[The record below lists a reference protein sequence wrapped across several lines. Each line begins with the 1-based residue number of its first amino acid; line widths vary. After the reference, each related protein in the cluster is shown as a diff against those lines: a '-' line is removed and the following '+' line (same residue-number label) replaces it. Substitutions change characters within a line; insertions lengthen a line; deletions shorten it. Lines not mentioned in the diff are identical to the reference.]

1 MTDVLFTTSNS
12 KPRNDKQVF
21 IVQICLGYHILPYAS
36 LVFVLLP
43 HNNMVPDYELATYV
57 PVSTTSTLLDVSFHI
72 LSKANNISVLSCVTP
87 PHITKIQK
95 RLQTY
100 PKELLFRL
108 LLQLYR
114 YVYHTH
120 ASNYI
125 VACFNDYFNYTKQ
138 ESPIL
143 KTRGQSTCTTVN
155 TILDTCSV
163 CMEHFRY
170 PRQLSCRH
178 IFCRSC
184 LQKHTQYSNTCPI
197 CRYPMFYDTATRTY
211 TVHDPNFEN
220 KPYSDDM
227 FIDSLLYKFVSKPN
241 VGYEKHSK
249 LHMVESL
256 LLEFVAV
263 DVYLYTSDKVLVT
276 ILQNKFPD
284 LHICRLFKEHVYFD
298 QNSEQF
304 TIKNI
309 ILLEFD
315 DRYPTLLQEHL
326 LGKLCIHAILI
337 YKDSAEWYYMSNPTT
352 SLEKCNNNNTG
363 STITHCVMGKNF
375 DR

>member
-1 MTDVLFTTSNS
+1 
-12 KPRNDKQVF
+12 
-21 IVQICLGYHILPYAS
+21 
-36 LVFVLLP
+36 
-43 HNNMVPDYELATYV
+43 
-57 PVSTTSTLLDVSFHI
+57 
-72 LSKANNISVLSCVTP
+72 
-87 PHITKIQK
+87 
-95 RLQTY
+95 
-100 PKELLFRL
+100 
-108 LLQLYR
+108 
-114 YVYHTH
+114 
-120 ASNYI
+120 
-125 VACFNDYFNYTKQ
+125 
-138 ESPIL
+138 
-143 KTRGQSTCTTVN
+143 
-155 TILDTCSV
+155 
-163 CMEHFRY
+163 
-170 PRQLSCRH
+170 
-178 IFCRSC
+178 
-184 LQKHTQYSNTCPI
+184 
-197 CRYPMFYDTATRTY
+197 
-211 TVHDPNFEN
+211 
-220 KPYSDDM
+220 
-227 FIDSLLYKFVSKPN
+227 
-241 VGYEKHSK
+241 
-249 LHMVESL
+249 MVESL